1 MDQREFRTRRARA
14 LRQDQT
20 RAESTLWQALRN
32 GKLDG
37 HRFRRQYGIG
47 RYFADFACVKLK
59 LVVELDGGVHDDD
72 ENDLKDQFREQEI
85 ERLGWFIIRFR
96 NEQVTGDLS
105 GVLAGIRD
113 YAARVRA

>member
-1 MDQREFRTRRARA
+1 MDRREFRTTRARA
-14 LRQDQT
+14 LRRDQT
-20 RAESTLWQALRN
+20 HAEKMLWQALRD

-37 HRFRRQYGIG
+37 HKFRRQYGIG

-59 LVVELDGGVHDDD
+59 LVVELDGGLHDD

-85 ERLGWFIIRFR
+85 ERLGWFVIRFR

-113 YAARVRA
+113 YAVRVTA